1 MIKEVLT
8 IILLFSSTF
17 LFGQNFG
24 TTIITHGYQLSGN
37 TPFDENSWPYKMA
50 YAIIERAGGG
60 EILTYNKATG
70 RYDVKTSLNNGYE
83 TVLLYDWARE
93 SNNITKGFSEAAGD
107 ALFSS
112 LILGSK
118 KGDFT
123 LRNLHFIGHSR
134 GTVVNTEA
142 IERLLVLKNHS
153 DLYSNSISIDQVTNL
168 DAHDWGALNASIVK
182 DNDNHPNISIPCP
195 SDSRPN
201 NGTISWKGSGFNDS
215 YYQKGNPAVPLPN
228 ITKSVILDGRP
239 VDGTYNVDWSKEAP
253 GHSLIH
259 QRYIKTIT
267 SKNNDYQDGYR
278 YSRISGEKRPQPK
291 GCGGIKHPPEFDF
304 IEPIK
309 TGRSERIRGI
319 MNGSFDRGIRNSIP
333 GWEEHGG
340 EIGADIV
347 PGGFIRF
354 SSTSG
359 KSIKHNRFYIPNDI
373 PKISFKLMIERIGN
387 SVEFEAYIN
396 DELAFSETCDSI
408 TRKFEKKYI
417 DISRFANQ
425 VVTLEFRVNAPIG
438 SFYSTQIALDD
449 VQFSLAPDESS
460 TLFLFDLSGSMND
473 NGGGTIPK
481 VEQAKNASKQT
492 LDGMRSNG
500 QDVANQVAVYG
511 FSGSCV
517 PDPTIE
523 ISPFDNDL
531 DKVEQK
537 INTMRAGGGTP
548 LGNAIRAAECKMA
561 AHLQKEGQKEGKII
575 LLSDG
580 QGTCGSIRPS
590 GVYNSAPLQ
599 RNRHITVDASQCGG
613 AVSNS
618 SPSFVSYYTVGF
630 NIPPGSPAE
639 RDLQYLSQL
648 SGGKYLNVQNQ
659 TQLTRAF
666 RKFNRTYRPKRY
678 PKLSP
683 LPSASTQAFSEG
695 VKEIREEYFDE
706 ALAHY
711 TQFVKDHPD
720 DCHGVYNLAISQEAN
735 DYLKEAIDNYKK
747 YLSLCSSA
755 TDRAFVEKQI
765 KFLEE
770 EFQDFVVFQKEVV
783 QSDLAYLQLH
793 FERIQNGQSVA
804 LAEEFKGF
812 LREKGNYYERLP
824 RLIASDDPFLQGI
837 TEEVSSALLQ
847 CKSLIRRNPQKWDQD
862 AIPLISM
869 TYLNLKDLLDEL

>member
-1 MIKEVLT
+1 MVNYKGFLF
-8 IILLFSSTF
+8 LLF
-17 LFGQNFG
+17 
-24 TTIITHGYQLSGN
+24 
-37 TPFDENSWPYKMA
+37 
-50 YAIIERAGGG
+50 
-60 EILTYNKATG
+60 
-70 RYDVKTSLNNGYE
+70 
-83 TVLLYDWARE
+83 
-93 SNNITKGFSEAAGD
+93 
-107 ALFSS
+107 
-112 LILGSK
+112 
-118 KGDFT
+118 
-123 LRNLHFIGHSR
+123 
-134 GTVVNTEA
+134 
-142 IERLLVLKNHS
+142 LLVFQGQLLSQDKRFITFYATTDGRVGHAFVS
-153 DLYSNSISIDQVTNL
+153 FVKEDPVQMRTTTEDGTWGLYPTNSISGGASFLIGEVPGKIKKDISTRRDVGMTIEVGKQEYEEALSIRDKWQNTNYELTQKDCISFIEEIAKTL
-168 DAHDWGALNASIVK
+168 DHKLNIPYR
-182 DNDNHPNISIPCP
+182 DFFDFPNDYILKLKELNKEYDPNISSNSLIPPKLCNYQALLDRASTP
-195 SDSRPN
+195 DECALRKELYTKLLGIATELGAYRRMYVQTGDLINLFPTVYYHMTVIEMN
-201 NGTISWKGSGFNDS
+201 NIRKGQIKYSVDKMRQMIYFFDAYQFNRVQNDS
-215 YYQKGNPAVPLPN
+215 
-228 ITKSVILDGRP
+228 GREEHWRRHFAEVSEAGSYDFCQSFRKVMTSAIRAHVRFDLARAIRHAYDFSNSGSP
-239 VDGTYNVDWSKEAP
+239 VSELKA
-253 GHSLIH
+253 
-259 QRYIKTIT
+259 
-267 SKNNDYQDGYR
+267 
-278 YSRISGEKRPQPK
+278 
-291 GCGGIKHPPEFDF
+291 EF
-304 IEPIK
+304 ES
-309 TGRSERIRGI
+309 T
-319 MNGSFDRGIRNSIP
+319 NSIF
-333 GWEEHGG
+333 G
-340 EIGADIV
+340 
-347 PGGFIRF
+347 
-354 SSTSG
+354 
-359 KSIKHNRFYIPNDI
+359 
-373 PKISFKLMIERIGN
+373 
-387 SVEFEAYIN
+387 
-396 DELAFSETCDSI
+396 LAQ
-408 TRKFEKKYI
+408 EK
-417 DISRFANQ
+417 
-425 VVTLEFRVNAPIG
+425 
-438 SFYSTQIALDD
+438 ALDD
-449 VQFSLAPDESS
+449 INQVTGCAKLSNLNFRIFGGITLKEVKEWRMEAFDKALVNRVTLPSYDGTLRTQPTYYPHSNYANVGSIACRDNIPECKEYKSV
-460 TLFLFDLSGSMND
+460 LFLFDLSGSMND

-580 QGTCGSIRPS
+580 QGTCGSILPS

-755 TDRAFVEKQI
+755 TDRAFIEKQI